1 MHTLFGITLRCFS
14 VGLFINQFFL
24 SLFWSLTLCRQQW
37 QIEKGFCPLIIG
49 VGEPGMGKTKAGN
62 VALATAGSYP
72 KRFYNL
78 FTDAHNGSVSSF
90 TTMGFQADDPT
101 DPSEI
106 GKAAKRFFSDGTSAN
121 CRKELLSKTSPICT
135 VNPHVVRW
143 LLHPDRQRYV
153 CFSIVIY
160 CYYFMNYMYTG
171 V

>member
-1 MHTLFGITLRCFS
+1 M
-14 VGLFINQFFL
+14 
-24 SLFWSLTLCRQQW
+24 
-37 QIEKGFCPLIIG
+37 E
-49 VGEPGMGKTKAGN
+49 KTKVGN

-90 TTMGFQADDPT
+90 TTMAFQANDPT

-106 GKAAKRFFSDGTSAN
+106 SKAAKRFFSDGTSAN
-121 CRKELLSKTSPICT
+121 CRKELLSKISPIST
-135 VNPHVVRW
+135 VNPYVVRW

-160 CYYFMNYMYTG
+160 CYHFMNYICFILEQSATSSKTPRNVYG
-171 V
+171 CVKKI

>member
-1 MHTLFGITLRCFS
+1 MIGCYIQTRCFC

-24 SLFWSLTLCRQQW
+24 SLFWSLTLGRQQW
-37 QIEKGFCPLIIG
+37 QIEKGVCPLIIG
-49 VGEPGMGKTKAGN
+49 VGEPVMGETKAGN

-78 FTDAHNGSVSSF
+78 FTDAQNGSVSSF

-121 CRKELLSKTSPICT
+121 CRKELLSKISPICT
-135 VNPHVVRW
+135 VSPHVVR
-143 LLHPDRQRYV
+143 
-153 CFSIVIY
+153 
-160 CYYFMNYMYTG
+160 
-171 V
+171 